1 MNKSIKNKVI
11 VVAVVL
17 VLASLAL
24 YLYNEFLGPEGVAG
38 TKNVSIEILIN
49 EKNIAENFT
58 YRTEQEFLYNLMK
71 ENQEELGAS
80 FREYDL
86 GVMLVGL
93 MDYKAEESK
102 NEFFHI
108 SINGEDALEGLQQI
122 VINDGDRYTFE
133 LKKW

>member
-11 VVAVVL
+11 IVAVVL

-93 MDYKAEESK
+93 MDYKVEEGK

-122 VINDGDRYTFE
+122 VRWE
-133 LKKW
+133 ERR